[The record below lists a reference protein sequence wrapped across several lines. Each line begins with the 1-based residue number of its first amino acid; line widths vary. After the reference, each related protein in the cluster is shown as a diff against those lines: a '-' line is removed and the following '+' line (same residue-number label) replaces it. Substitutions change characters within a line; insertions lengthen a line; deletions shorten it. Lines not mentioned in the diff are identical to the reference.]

1 MDIDVYNKY
10 VGEWGIE
17 LWSPDAPN
25 LYTLKISILDEDDNC
40 KDEVESYFG
49 MRDIRIRNGL
59 VLLNGQPL
67 YQRLVL
73 DQGYWKDT
81 GLTPENDDVLLKDIE
96 YVKRMGFNGVRKHQK
111 TESDRFCTGVMC
123 TDFLFGEK
131 VHLSI
136 NILIKL
142 RKILRESGLRLL
154 SKIIITPALSYGLR

>member
-96 YVKRMGFNGVRKHQK
+96 YVKRSYFVSYDSPNSIFPICIWKSITGYAGFSISVFFSTAAQ
-111 TESDRFCTGVMC
+111 TGSN
-123 TDFLFGEK
+123 FSN
-131 VHLSI
+131 SI
-136 NILIKL
+136 QNH
-142 RKILRESGLRLL
+142 
-154 SKIIITPALSYGLR
+154 PF

>member
-1 MDIDVYNKY
+1 M
-10 VGEWGIE
+10 
-17 LWSPDAPN
+17 
-25 LYTLKISILDEDDNC
+25 YTLKISILDEDDNC

-96 YVKRMGFNGVRKHQK
+96 YV
-111 TESDRFCTGVMC
+111 
-123 TDFLFGEK
+123 LFGEK

-142 RKILRESGLRLL
+142 RKIL
-154 SKIIITPALSYGLR
+154 